1 MAGEE
6 AAGGGYGNY
15 AGAASAI
22 GGLITQLM
30 QGAPDNSAYKDQR
43 DQMRK
48 QQMYQAASVDPTHP
62 WNVNLTN
69 QIKQQLQQEAAHSI
83 IANLI
88 AKQRLRS
95 RGYAHAVGNPARQDE
110 AQSGALAKA
119 FMQAGQIAQQ
129 TASQRLAQ
137 AGGSPAGLTANMGEY
152 ANQAYGMSAAKNQTT
167 QNQVMSS
174 PFMAAGIGQLLQQLF
189 SGSGTSGQAQQPVE
203 TAFSNSPWMIGQNQ
217 AYSGS
222 TV

>member
-6 AAGGGYGNY
+6 AGYGNY

-43 DQMRK
+43 DVMRR
-48 QQMYQAASVDPTHP
+48 QQRYQEAAVDPKHP
-62 WNVNLTN
+62 WNVSLTN

-119 FMQAGQIAQQ
+119 FMQAGQVAQQ
-129 TASQRLAQ
+129 TASQRLAT
-137 AGGSPAGLTANMGEY
+137 AGGSPAGLTANMGQY
-152 ANQAYGMSAAKNQTT
+152 ADQAYGMSAARNQTT
-167 QNQVMSS
+167 QNQVMSA
-174 PFMAAGIGQLLQQLF
+174 PYLGAGLAQLFQQLF
-189 SGSGTSGQAQQPVE
+189 GGSGTKGQAQQPIE

-222 TV
+222 TA

>member
-1 MAGEE
+1 MAVG
-6 AAGGGYGNY
+6 AAGGGYGDY
-15 AGAASAI
+15 AGAASAVT
-22 GGLITQLM
+22 GLIAQLM

-43 DQMRK
+43 DLMRR

-69 QIKQQLQQEAAHSI
+69 QIKQQLQQEAAHSV

-95 RGYAHAVGNPARQDE
+95 RGYANAVGNPARQDE

-119 FMQAGQIAQQ
+119 FMHAGQIAQQ
-129 TASQRLAQ
+129 TANERLAQ
-137 AGGSPAGLTANMGEY
+137 AGGNPAYLAANMGHY
-152 ANQAYGMSAAKNQTT
+152 ADQAYGISAAKNQTVT
-167 QNQVMSS
+167 NQAMSGPYIAS
-174 PFMAAGIGQLLQQLF
+174 GLANVFQQLF
-189 SGSGTSGQAQQPVE
+189 GGSGTSGQSQQSLD
-203 TAFSNSPWMIGQNQ
+203 TAFSNSPWMVGQNS